1 MRVASIL
8 HLKVLEE
15 DTETMGGRDEL
26 VNMRGLDLTA
36 ALPTV
41 CNCFDSSAILPLH
54 FCNYFL
60 ILYFLFWG
68 NIFSE
73 LATATAPLD
82 FTAVITYCYM
92 VIYSFCPLFFPR
104 TNTS

>member
-1 MRVASIL
+1 MPQKSMRVASIL

-15 DTETMGGRDEL
+15 DTEMMGGKDEL
-26 VNMRGLDLTA
+26 VKMRGLEWTA

-60 ILYFLFWG
+60 ILCFLFWDT
-68 NIFSE
+68 IFS
-73 LATATAPLD
+73 
-82 FTAVITYCYM
+82 
-92 VIYSFCPLFFPR
+92 
-104 TNTS
+104 